1 MSQAQQL
8 YQLQALDLELQDLE
22 RRKSEITGQL
32 GETEAL
38 RQAKSDLDAA
48 RDRLH
53 REEAR
58 VRDLEMDVD
67 QTTDRLKQ
75 VQAKLYGGTVR
86 VAKELSNLQ
95 RESEHLAQ
103 VKSRFEDSLLE
114 SMDAVERLQ
123 AKLAE
128 AQRGYTALETAWK
141 AEQEALNGKLRETEQ
156 AIGRVTAAR
165 AQMSRSFS
173 AATLDEYERLR
184 RTRRGRA
191 VARIEQNTCQGCR
204 IGLPMS
210 VVQQARVSPSFV
222 YCPSCGRILCTER

>member
-1 MSQAQQL
+1 MNQAQQL

-22 RRKSEITGQL
+22 RQRSEIEGQL
-32 GETEAL
+32 GESEAL
-38 RQAKSDLDAA
+38 KRARSDLEAA

-53 REEAR
+53 RAEAR

-67 QTTDRLKQ
+67 QATDKLKQ

-95 RESEHLAQ
+95 RESEHLAH
-103 VKSRFEDSLLE
+103 VKGRLEDDLLE

-123 AKLAE
+123 TELE
-128 AQRGYTALETAWK
+128 EIQRRYTELETAWK
-141 AEQEALNGKLRETEQ
+141 AEQEALNLRLRETEG
-156 AIGRVTAAR
+156 AIDRVAAAR
-165 AQMSRSFS
+165 AQMSQAFS
-173 AATLDEYERLR
+173 AATLAEYERLCR
-184 RTRRGRA
+184 SRRGRA

-210 VVQQARVSPSFV
+210 VVQQARLSPSFV